1 MRKGNIRDLVLG
13 AVILLCAVGL
23 SLDYVLQ
30 AQGAGSLCGTQA
42 CEVVGRYVR
51 IGEIGLLLF
60 GSLFFW
66 LLFGIFFFACR
77 YERPV
82 LWGVAVLAL
91 IGALAFDG
99 ALLGYQF
106 VGLGLMCWLCV
117 AVAAGLFLVL
127 VATAWRRASW
137 LLLLGGIVVWCGAF
151 AANSLLQFTPDMPSL
166 QKTAFLE
173 QSFESE
179 QDGPQY
185 YFFFSLNCS
194 HCSEVL
200 FNLARVAPISG
211 TWHFAAVNR
220 DPASRAKLAWAA
232 EANSSEGADRGNAFL
247 RILKA
252 KKTQISGSPS
262 IPEKVRQATRKAGN
276 YFRARDFRG
285 VPVLVV
291 LKENGVRISL
301 TGVEHISRYLW
312 EQGVVREWARPA
324 GDS

>member
-1 MRKGNIRDLVLG
+1 MVKGNIRDLVLG

-23 SLDYVLQ
+23 SLDYILQ
-30 AQGAGSLCGTQA
+30 SLGVGSLCGTEA
-42 CEVVGRYVR
+42 CEVVGGYVR
-51 IGEIGLLLF
+51 FGEKWLVML

-66 LLFGIFFFACR
+66 ILFGLFFFACR
-77 YERPV
+77 YERQV

-91 IGALAFDG
+91 IGAMAFDG

-106 VGLGLMCWLCV
+106 VGLGLMCWICV

-137 LLLLGGIVVWCGAF
+137 LLLVAGIAVWCGAF
-151 AANSLLQFTPDMPSL
+151 AGNSLLQFTPDMPRL
-166 QKTAFLE
+166 QETAFLE
-173 QSFESE
+173 QSAEAK

-185 YFFFSLNCS
+185 YFFFSLNCH

-200 FNLARVAPISG
+200 YNLARVAPTSG

-220 DPASRAKLAWAA
+220 EPASRAKLAWAA
-232 EANSSEGADRGNAFL
+232 EAGSSEGAERGNAFA

-252 KKTQISGSPS
+252 KETQISGTPP
-262 IPEKVRQATRKAGN
+262 IPEKVRQATRKAGD
-276 YFRARDFRG
+276 YFRSRDFRG
-285 VPVLVV
+285 VPVLVI
-291 LKENGVRISL
+291 LKESGVRISL

-312 EQGVVREWARPA
+312 EQGVVSEWARPA
-324 GDS
+324 GGS

>member
-1 MRKGNIRDLVLG
+1 MRKGNIRNLVLG

-23 SLDYVLQ
+23 SLDYILQ
-30 AQGAGSLCGTQA
+30 SLGAGSLCGTEA
-42 CEVVGRYVR
+42 CEVVGGYVR

-66 LLFGIFFFACR
+66 ILFGVFFFACR

-82 LWGVAVLAL
+82 LWAAVVLAL
-91 IGALAFDG
+91 VGALAFDG

-127 VATAWRRASW
+127 AATAWRRASW
-137 LLLLGGIVVWCGAF
+137 LLLLAGIAVWCGAF
-151 AANSLLQFTPDMPSL
+151 AANSLLQFTPDMPRL
-166 QKTAFLE
+166 QETAFLE
-173 QSFESE
+173 QSAEAKK
-179 QDGPQY
+179 DGPQY
-185 YFFFSLNCS
+185 YFFFSLNCP

-200 FNLARVAPISG
+200 YNLARVAPTSG

-232 EANSSEGADRGNAFL
+232 ETGSSEGADRGNAFA
-247 RILKA
+247 RILKS
-252 KKTQISGSPS
+252 KKTQISGTPP
-262 IPEKVRQATRKAGN
+262 IPEKVRQATRKAGD
-276 YFRARDFRG
+276 YFRSRGFRG

-291 LKENGVRISL
+291 LKDNGVRISL

-312 EQGVVREWARPA
+312 EQGVVSEWARPA